1 MRRRERRR
9 KQLPDDIKETRIY
22 WELKEEA
29 LACTLWRSRFGYGLV
44 RQPTSFLVTDVFVY

>member
-9 KQLPDDIKETRIY
+9 KQLPDDIKETRMY

-29 LACTLWRSRFGYGLV
+29 LACTLWRSRCGLV